1 MSTDTLVQ
9 ALDFNTPHAK
19 YLRLADA
26 AVGLRGKTVLEVG
39 GCSPPKLVA
48 KYQPKV
54 WHCVNLDPGAV
65 ENFNRGAASVGLT
78 DANAAVQDASNFH
91 MGRSYD
97 VVYSINAFEHIKPLD
112 RALECMR
119 AALADE
125 GHLFSLFGP
134 IWSCDV
140 GHHLSVKSDS
150 GEVLHFNEGVLAPWE
165 HLTSTPEAL
174 HARLEK
180 KYGKGAADR
189 AVDFIYRFP
198 DLNRLHEH
206 DFLKLFAGS
215 GLTPILTLRNKSRH
229 KAPAVAGATATRE
242 LMVVLKK
249 GSAGLLERPMTLARF
264 AWAYGRE
271 RLRI

>member
-1 MSTDTLVQ
+1 
-9 ALDFNTPHAK
+9 
-19 YLRLADA
+19 LRLADG

-54 WHCVNLDPGAV
+54 WDCVNLDPGAV
-65 ENFNRGAASVGLT
+65 ENFNRTAASVGLVN
-78 DANAAVQDASNFH
+78 ASAAVQDASNFR
-91 MGRSYD
+91 MSRSYD
-97 VVYSINAFEHIKPLD
+97 VVYSINAFEHIKPLN
-112 RALECMR
+112 RAIECMR
-119 AALADE
+119 AALAD
-125 GHLFSLFGP
+125 GGRLFSLFGP

-198 DLNRLHEH
+198 DLNRLYER
-206 DFLKLFAGS
+206 DFLKLFAES
-215 GLTPILTLRNKSRH
+215 GLATILTLRNKSRL
-229 KAPAVAGATATRE
+229 KPPAVNGATATRE

-249 GSAGLLERPMTLARF
+249 GSAGLLERPLTLARF